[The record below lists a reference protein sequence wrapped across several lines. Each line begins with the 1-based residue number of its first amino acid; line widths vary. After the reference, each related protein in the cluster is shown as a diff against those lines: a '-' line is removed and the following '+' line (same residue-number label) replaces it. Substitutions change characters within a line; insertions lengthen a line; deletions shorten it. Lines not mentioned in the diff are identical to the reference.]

1 MSEKSP
7 IRVGIIGAGAI
18 SQVVHLPILTER
30 PDVDVVALADAD
42 VHKAE
47 TLSRRFGVPV
57 VMDAGELLRFDEVD
71 ALVLCTPNNLHE
83 EMAVT
88 ALESGLNLLV
98 ERPLAS
104 TSDGAARVV
113 DVAEEQGRV
122 LSVGVPHR
130 FRPEVAA
137 LRSFV
142 EGGELGD
149 LFAARASWLTRQLL
163 TASLPLASPKS
174 MWTAKFIR

>member
-1 MSEKSP
+1 MP
-7 IRVGIIGAGAI
+7 GARFFPRAT
-18 SQVVHLPILTER
+18 LNF
-30 PDVDVVALADAD
+30 
-42 VHKAE
+42 AE
-47 TLSRRFGVPV
+47 N
-57 VMDAGELLRFDEVD
+57 LLRFDEVD

-104 TSDGAARVV
+104 TSAGAERVV
-113 DVAEEQGRV
+113 EAAEKEGRI

-130 FRPEVAA
+130 FRPEVSA

-142 EGGELGD
+142 EGGRLG
-149 LFAARASWLTRQLL
+149 
-163 TASLPLASPKS
+163 
-174 MWTAKFIR
+174 